1 MHFLLQSLC
10 ISSKT
15 NRLNVRYFTKNITF
29 NQNNKRNFKLNE
41 DLRFMKKILLFFLM
55 TTSFLF
61 SQNSANTC
69 EILSKIN
76 RLIQTEHI
84 RPKPVDDSLSI
95 FVFDNLINE
104 LDPSRNIFF
113 KTEYDELSKKYR
125 VGLDDMIMEGD
136 CNFVNDISTKYKDG
150 LRRTKAVLEKI
161 QAETID
167 YTKKDTIRFYKKSFP
182 FYLKKD
188 DLEKVWLKK
197 LRYQILDDIAET
209 SDNLDSIKANFKS
222 IELASRT
229 TILTNEICR
238 FNTLLETN
246 TNLEEKIYNFFCT
259 YFDPHTAYFS
269 DDSKSSFV
277 ASLSKEH
284 LSLGMTVNL
293 NEKNEIII
301 DEIDPNGPAFKTG
314 QIKKGD
320 QIVSI
325 SNHKDTLQVSCS
337 SLESISTMIL
347 SESNKSITLTLKR
360 NSGKSFDVYIE
371 KQVMKDEENSV
382 FSFIVGKESKIGY
395 IKIPSFYADLD
406 GNSRKGCADDVAR
419 EVIKLDRD
427 NIKGLVIDLIDN
439 GGGSMEEA
447 IKLAGMF
454 VDYGP
459 LSIVIDNKQGT
470 SVINDPYRGM
480 IYKGPIVVL
489 VNSNT
494 ASASE
499 FFSSILQ
506 DYNRALLLGSSTLG
520 KATMQTILSLDEEKN
535 TDFLKITINKFYRVT
550 GKSHQYVGVTPD
562 VIVPEFYEGVYQKE
576 SDFPTG
582 IKNDSIQ
589 PFLKYKPFVKRP
601 LIDKLA
607 KNSTA
612 RLSDNYFFN
621 DVKKINLK
629 IDQLVNTPK
638 SEIPMTI
645 DAVFNQKK
653 IVNSLWKE
661 INTFNDENNPLDV
674 YNSTVNQF
682 LLGVYPTEKI
692 INQYQID
699 NLKTNPY
706 LNEAVNIITEFNASK

>member
-1 MHFLLQSLC
+1 
-10 ISSKT
+10 
-15 NRLNVRYFTKNITF
+15 
-29 NQNNKRNFKLNE
+29 
-41 DLRFMKKILLFFLM
+41 MKKILLFFLM
-55 TTSFLF
+55 TTNALF
-61 SQNSANTC
+61 SQNSATTC
-69 EILSKIN
+69 EILYKIN
-76 RLIQTEHI
+76 RLIQKEHI
-84 RPKPVDDSLSI
+84 KPKPVDDSLSI

-113 KTEYDELSKKYR
+113 KNEYDELAKKYR
-125 VGLDDMIMEGD
+125 VSLDDMIMEGD
-136 CNFVNDISTKYKDG
+136 CNFADDISNKYKDG
-150 LRRTKAVLEKI
+150 LLRTKAVLEKI

-182 FYLKKD
+182 FYLKKE

-222 IELASRT
+222 IELASRA

-246 TNLEEKIYNFFCT
+246 TKLEERIYNFFCT

-325 SNHKDTLQVSCS
+325 TNHKDTLQVSCA

-506 DYNRALLLGSSTLG
+506 DYNRALILGSTTLG

-550 GKSHQYVGVTPD
+550 GKSHQYIGVKPD

-576 SDFPTG
+576 SDFPTA

-607 KNSTA
+607 QNSTT
-612 RLSDNYFFN
+612 RLADNYFFN

-653 IVNSLWKE
+653 LVNSLWKE

-682 LLGVYPTEKI
+682 LLGVYPTEKT

>member
-1 MHFLLQSLC
+1 
-10 ISSKT
+10 
-15 NRLNVRYFTKNITF
+15 
-29 NQNNKRNFKLNE
+29 
-41 DLRFMKKILLFFLM
+41 MKKIVLVLM
-55 TTSFLF
+55 LTANVLF
-61 SQNSANTC
+61 SQNSDNTC
-69 EILSKIN
+69 EILNKIN
-76 RLIQTEHI
+76 ATIQAEHL
-84 RPKPVDDSLSI
+84 RPKPVDDSLSV

-113 KTEYDELSKKYR
+113 KSEYDEMAAKYR
-125 VGLDDMIMEGD
+125 LNLDDLILEND
-136 CNFVNDISTKYKDG
+136 CSFLTDITSKYIAG
-150 LRRTKAVLEKI
+150 LERTKSILEKI
-161 QAETID
+161 QAAPFD
-167 YTKKDTIRFYKKSFP
+167 YSKKDTIRFYKKSFP
-182 FYLKKD
+182 FYLKKE
-188 DLEKVWLKK
+188 DLEKVWRKK
-197 LRYQILDDIAET
+197 IRYQILDDMAET

-222 IELASRT
+222 IEAKSRKL
-229 TILTNEICR
+229 ILSNEICR
-238 FNTLLETN
+238 INTLLETK
-246 TNLEEKIYNFFCT
+246 TNQNENLYNFFCT

-293 NEKNEIII
+293 NEKNEIIVQ
-301 DEIDPNGPAFKTG
+301 ELDPNGPAYQTG

-320 QIVSI
+320 QIVSV
-325 SNHKDTLQVSCS
+325 SNQKETLQVSCA

-347 SESNKSITLTLKR
+347 SEANKSLTITLKR
-360 NSGKSFDVYIE
+360 NSGKSFEVYIE

-382 FSFIVGKESKIGY
+382 FSFIIGKDSKIGY

-419 EVIKLDRD
+419 EIIKLERD

-459 LSIVIDNKQGT
+459 LSIVIDHTKEK
-470 SVINDPYRGM
+470 SIINDPFKGV
-480 IYKGPIVVL
+480 IYKGPIVIL

-499 FFSSILQ
+499 FFSSIMQ
-506 DYNRALLLGSSTLG
+506 DYNRALLVGSSTLG
-520 KATMQTILSLDEEKN
+520 KATMQTILSLDETKN

-550 GKSHQYVGVTPD
+550 GKSHQYIGVTPD
-562 VIVPEFYEGVYQKE
+562 VVLPEFYEDVYQKE
-576 SDFPTG
+576 SDFPTA
-582 IKNDSIQ
+582 IKNDSITST
-589 PFLKYKPFVKRP
+589 LKYRPYVKRA

-607 KNSTA
+607 KNSKA
-612 RLSDNYFFN
+612 RLADNFYFN
-621 DVKKINLK
+621 DIKKINLK

-638 SEIPMTI
+638 AEVPMTI
-645 DAVFNQKK
+645 DTVFNQKK

-674 YNSTVNQF
+674 YNSTVNQY
-682 LLGVYPTEKI
+682 LLSAYPNDKT
-692 INQYQID
+692 INQYQMD
-699 NLKTNPY
+699 HLKINPY
-706 LNEAVNIITEFNASK
+706 LNEAVNIINDFNSSK

>member
-1 MHFLLQSLC
+1 MNKILPLFLL
-10 ISSKT
+10 
-15 NRLNVRYFTKNITF
+15 FTT
-29 NQNNKRNFKLNE
+29 
-41 DLRFMKKILLFFLM
+41 LLFG
-55 TTSFLF
+55 
-61 SQNSANTC
+61 QNSAETC
-69 EILSKIN
+69 EILNKIN
-76 RLIQTEHI
+76 AVIQTEHL
-84 RPKPVDDSLSI
+84 RPKPVDDSLSVY
-95 FVFDNLINE
+95 VFDNLINE

-113 KTEYDELSKKYR
+113 KSEYDEMAAKYR
-125 VGLDDMIMEGD
+125 LNLDDLILEND
-136 CNFVNDISTKYKDG
+136 CSFLTDITAKYINA
-150 LRRTKAVLEKI
+150 LIRTKHVLEKI
-161 QAETID
+161 QSTAFD

-182 FYLKKD
+182 FYLKNE
-188 DLEKVWLKK
+188 DLEKVWRKK

-209 SDNLDSIKANFKS
+209 SDNLDSIKANFSS
-222 IELASRT
+222 IEAKSKQL
-229 TILTNEICR
+229 ILSNEICR
-238 FNTLLETN
+238 FSTLLETK
-246 TNLEEKIYNFFCT
+246 TKQDENLYNFFCT

-293 NEKNEIII
+293 NEKNEIIVH
-301 DEIDPNGPAFKTG
+301 EIDPNGPAYQTG

-320 QIVSI
+320 QIISV
-325 SNHKDTLQVSCS
+325 SNHKETLQVSCA

-347 SESNKSITLTLKR
+347 SEANKSLTLTLKR
-360 NSGKSFDVYIE
+360 NSGKNFDVYIE

-382 FSFIVGKESKIGY
+382 FSFIIGRESKIGY

-419 EVIKLDRD
+419 EVIKLERD

-459 LSIVIDNKQGT
+459 ISIVVDHTKEK

-480 IYKGPIVVL
+480 IYRGPIVIL

-499 FFSSILQ
+499 FFSSIMQ

-520 KATMQTILSLDEEKN
+520 KATMQTILSLDENKN

-550 GKSHQYVGVTPD
+550 GKSHQYIGVTPD
-562 VIVPEFYEGVYQKE
+562 VVLPEFYEDVYQKE
-576 SDFPTG
+576 SDFPTAM
-582 IKNDSIQ
+582 KNDSIES
-589 PFLKYKPFVKRP
+589 FLKYKPYVKRS
-601 LIDKLA
+601 LIDKLS
-607 KNSTA
+607 KNSIL
-612 RLSDNYFFN
+612 RLADNYYFN
-621 DVKKINLK
+621 DIKKINQK

-638 SEIPMTI
+638 AEIPMTL
-645 DAVFNQKK
+645 DAVFKQKK
-653 IVNSLWKE
+653 IVNSLWTE

-674 YNSTVNQF
+674 YNSSVNQL
-682 LLGVYPTEKI
+682 LLGAYPNDKT
-692 INQYQID
+692 INQYQMD

-706 LNEAVNIITEFNASK
+706 LNEAVNIINDFYTSK

>member
-1 MHFLLQSLC
+1 MAKVL
-10 ISSKT
+10 SKYFFED
-15 NRLNVRYFTKNITF
+15 VRNFRKIVTF
-29 NQNNKRNFKLNE
+29 YQKIKRNFNLNE
-41 DLRFMKKILLFFLM
+41 DFRFMKKILLVLM
-55 TTSFLF
+55 LFTNVLF
-61 SQNSANTC
+61 SQNSNNTC
-69 EILSKIN
+69 EILNKIN
-76 RLIQTEHI
+76 ALIQEEHI
-84 RPKPVDDSLSI
+84 RPKLVDDSLSV

-113 KTEYDELSKKYR
+113 KSEYDDLANKYR
-125 VGLDDMIMEGD
+125 TNLDDLILSD
-136 CNFVNDISTKYKDG
+136 HCDFLDDITSVYKNG
-150 LRRTKAVLEKI
+150 LLRTKTVLEKI
-161 QAETID
+161 QKEPID
-167 YTKKDTIRFYKKSFP
+167 YTKQDTIRFYKNSFA
-182 FYLKKD
+182 FYLKKE
-188 DLEKVWLKK
+188 DLEKVWTKK
-197 LRYQILDDIAET
+197 IRYQILDEIAE
-209 SDNLDSIKANFKS
+209 SSENLDSLKTNFKS
-222 IELASRT
+222 IELKSKNLIVA
-229 TILTNEICR
+229 NEICR
-238 FNTLLETN
+238 INTLLETN
-246 TNLEEKIYNFFCT
+246 TKQEEKLYNFFCT

-269 DDSKSSFV
+269 DDSKTSFV

-284 LSLGMTVNL
+284 LSLGMTVSL

-301 DEIDPNGPAFKTG
+301 AELDPNGPAYQTG

-325 SNHKDTLQVSCS
+325 SNQKESLQVSCA

-347 SESNKSITLTLKR
+347 SEANKNITLTLKR
-360 NSGKSFDVYIE
+360 NSGKSFDVDIE
-371 KQVMKDEENSV
+371 KQVMKDEDNSV
-382 FSFIVGKESKIGY
+382 FSFIIGKDSKIGY

-419 EVIKLDRD
+419 EVMKLERD

-454 VDYGP
+454 IDYGP
-459 LSIVIDNKQGT
+459 LSIVVDNKELQ
-470 SVINDPYRGM
+470 SVINDPYKGL
-480 IYKGPIVVL
+480 IYKGPIVIL

-506 DYNRALLLGSSTLG
+506 DYNRALLLGSNTLG
-520 KATMQTILSLDEEKN
+520 KATMQTILSLDETKN

-550 GKSHQYVGVTPD
+550 GKSHQYVGVKPD
-562 VIVPEFYEGVYQKE
+562 VVLPEFYEGVYQKE
-576 SDFPTG
+576 SDFPTA

-589 PFLKYKPFVKRP
+589 TSIKFRPYVKRA

-607 KNSTA
+607 KNSST
-612 RLSDNYFFN
+612 RLADNYFFN
-621 DVKKINLK
+621 NIKKINQK

-638 SEIPMTI
+638 AEIPMTL
-645 DAVFNQKK
+645 DAIFKQKK
-653 IVNSLWKE
+653 VVNSLWKE

-682 LLGVYPTEKI
+682 LLGVYPNEKT
-692 INQYQID
+692 INQYQIN

-706 LNEAVNIITEFNASK
+706 LNEAVNVINEFNAMK

>member
-1 MHFLLQSLC
+1 
-10 ISSKT
+10 
-15 NRLNVRYFTKNITF
+15 
-29 NQNNKRNFKLNE
+29 
-41 DLRFMKKILLFFLM
+41 MKKILLVLILG
-55 TTSFLF
+55 TNVLF
-61 SQNSANTC
+61 SQNSDNTC
-69 EILSKIN
+69 DIINKIN
-76 RLIQTEHI
+76 ALIQADHI

-95 FVFDNLINE
+95 FVFDNLMNE

-113 KTEYDELSKKYR
+113 KTEYDELVDNYR
-125 VGLDDMIMEGD
+125 TNLDDLILSD
-136 CNFVNDISTKYKDG
+136 HCDFLTDITDKYKNG
-150 LRRTKAVLEKI
+150 LLRTKAVLEKI
-161 QAETID
+161 QKEPID
-167 YTKKDTIRFYKKSFP
+167 YNKNDTIRFYKKSFP
-182 FYLKKD
+182 FYLKKED
-188 DLEKVWLKK
+188 VEKVWLKK
-197 LRYQILDDIAET
+197 IRYQILDEIAET

-222 IELASRT
+222 IEFKAKNLVLS
-229 TILTNEICR
+229 NEICR
-238 FNTLLETN
+238 INTLLETN
-246 TNLEEKIYNFFCT
+246 VKQEEKVYNFFCT

-269 DDSKSSFV
+269 DDSKTSFV

-293 NEKNEIII
+293 NEKNEIIVA
-301 DEIDPNGPAFKTG
+301 ELDPNGPAYQTG

-325 SNHKDTLQVSCS
+325 SNQKETLQVSCA
-337 SLESISTMIL
+337 SLETISTMIL

-360 NSGKSFDVYIE
+360 NAGKTFDVFIE
-371 KQVMKDEENSV
+371 KKVMKDEDNSV
-382 FSFIVGKESKIGY
+382 FSFIVGKDSKIGY

-406 GNSRKGCADDVAR
+406 GNTRKGCADDVAR
-419 EVIKLDRD
+419 EVLKLEKD
-427 NIKGLVIDLIDN
+427 NIQGLVIDLIDN

-454 VDYGP
+454 IDYGP
-459 LSIVIDNKQGT
+459 LSIVVDNTQSK
-470 SVINDPYRGM
+470 SVINDPYKGL
-480 IYKGPIVVL
+480 IYKGPIVIL

-506 DYNRALLLGSSTLG
+506 DYNRALLIGSNTLG
-520 KATMQTILSLDEEKN
+520 KATMQTILSLDETKN

-550 GKSHQYVGVTPD
+550 GKSHQYIGVKPD
-562 VIVPEFYEGVYQKE
+562 VVLPEFYESVYQKE
-576 SDFPTG
+576 SDFPTA
-582 IKNDSIQ
+582 IKNDSLE
-589 PFLKYKPFVKRP
+589 PFLKFKPYVKRS

-621 DVKKINLK
+621 NIKKINLK

-638 SEIPMTI
+638 AELPMTL

-653 IVNSLWKE
+653 TINALWTE

-674 YNSTVNQF
+674 YNSSVNQF
-682 LLGVYPTEKI
+682 LLGSYPNDKT

-706 LNEAVNIITEFNASK
+706 LNEAVNIINEFNASK

>member
-1 MHFLLQSLC
+1 ML
-10 ISSKT
+10 T
-15 NRLNVRYFTKNITF
+15 ANV
-29 NQNNKRNFKLNE
+29 
-41 DLRFMKKILLFFLM
+41 
-55 TTSFLF
+55 LF
-61 SQNSANTC
+61 SQNSDNTC
-69 EILSKIN
+69 EILNKIN
-76 RLIQTEHI
+76 ATIQAEHL
-84 RPKPVDDSLSI
+84 RPKPVDDSLSV

-113 KTEYDELSKKYR
+113 KNEYDEMAAKYR
-125 VGLDDMIMEGD
+125 LNLDDLILEND
-136 CNFVNDISTKYKDG
+136 CSFLTDITSKYIAG
-150 LRRTKAVLEKI
+150 LERTKSILEKI
-161 QAETID
+161 QAAPFD
-167 YTKKDTIRFYKKSFP
+167 YSKKDTIRFYKKSFP
-182 FYLKKD
+182 FYLKKE
-188 DLEKVWLKK
+188 DLEKVWRKK
-197 LRYQILDDIAET
+197 IHYQILDDMAET

-222 IELASRT
+222 IEAKSRKL
-229 TILTNEICR
+229 ILSNEICR
-238 FNTLLETN
+238 INTLLETK
-246 TNLEEKIYNFFCT
+246 TNQNENLYNFFCT

-293 NEKNEIII
+293 NEKNEIIVQ
-301 DEIDPNGPAFKTG
+301 ELDPNGPAYQTG

-320 QIVSI
+320 QIVSV
-325 SNHKDTLQVSCS
+325 SNQKETLQVSCA

-347 SESNKSITLTLKR
+347 SEANKSLTITLKR
-360 NSGKSFDVYIE
+360 NSGKSFEVYIE

-382 FSFIVGKESKIGY
+382 FSFIIGKDSKIGY

-419 EVIKLDRD
+419 EIIKLERD

-459 LSIVIDNKQGT
+459 LSIVIDHTKEK
-470 SVINDPYRGM
+470 SIINDPFKGV
-480 IYKGPIVVL
+480 IYKGPIVIL

-499 FFSSILQ
+499 FFSSIMQ
-506 DYNRALLLGSSTLG
+506 DYNRALLVGSSTLG
-520 KATMQTILSLDEEKN
+520 KATMQTILSLDETKN

-550 GKSHQYVGVTPD
+550 GKSHQYIGVTPD
-562 VIVPEFYEGVYQKE
+562 VVLPEFYEDVYQKE
-576 SDFPTG
+576 SDFPTA
-582 IKNDSIQ
+582 IKNDSITST
-589 PFLKYKPFVKRP
+589 LKYRPYVKRA

-607 KNSTA
+607 KNSKA
-612 RLSDNYFFN
+612 RLADNFYFN
-621 DVKKINLK
+621 DIKKINLK

-638 SEIPMTI
+638 AEVPMTI

-674 YNSTVNQF
+674 YNSTVNQY
-682 LLGVYPTEKI
+682 LLSAYPNDKT
-692 INQYQID
+692 INQYQMD
-699 NLKTNPY
+699 HLKINPY
-706 LNEAVNIITEFNASK
+706 LNEAVNIINDFNSSK

>member
-1 MHFLLQSLC
+1 MAKIL
-10 ISSKT
+10 SKYFFED
-15 NRLNVRYFTKNITF
+15 VRNFRKIVTF
-29 NQNNKRNFKLNE
+29 YQKIKRNFNLNE
-41 DLRFMKKILLFFLM
+41 DFRFMKKILLVLM
-55 TTSFLF
+55 LFTNVLF
-61 SQNSANTC
+61 SQNSNNTC
-69 EILSKIN
+69 EILNKIN
-76 RLIQTEHI
+76 ALIQEEHI
-84 RPKPVDDSLSI
+84 RPKLVDDSLSV

-113 KTEYDELSKKYR
+113 KSEYDDLANKYR
-125 VGLDDMIMEGD
+125 TNLDDLILSD
-136 CNFVNDISTKYKDG
+136 HCDFLDDITSVYKNG
-150 LRRTKAVLEKI
+150 LLRTKTVLEKI
-161 QAETID
+161 QKEPID
-167 YTKKDTIRFYKKSFP
+167 YTKQDTIRFYKKSFA
-182 FYLKKD
+182 FYLKKE
-188 DLEKVWLKK
+188 DLEKVWTKK
-197 LRYQILDDIAET
+197 IRYQILDEIAES
-209 SDNLDSIKANFKS
+209 SDNLDSLKTNFKS
-222 IELASRT
+222 IELKSKNLIVA
-229 TILTNEICR
+229 NEICR
-238 FNTLLETN
+238 INTLLETN
-246 TNLEEKIYNFFCT
+246 TKQEEKLYNFFCT

-269 DDSKSSFV
+269 DDSKTSFV

-284 LSLGMTVNL
+284 LSLGMTVSL

-301 DEIDPNGPAFKTG
+301 AELDPNGPAYQTG

-325 SNHKDTLQVSCS
+325 SNQKESLQVSCA

-347 SESNKSITLTLKR
+347 SEANKNITLTLKR
-360 NSGKSFDVYIE
+360 NSGKSFDVDIE
-371 KQVMKDEENSV
+371 KQVMKDEDNSV
-382 FSFIVGKESKIGY
+382 FSFIIGKDSKIGY

-419 EVIKLDRD
+419 EVMKLERD

-454 VDYGP
+454 IDYGP
-459 LSIVIDNKQGT
+459 LSIVVDNKELQ
-470 SVINDPYRGM
+470 SVINDPYKGL
-480 IYKGPIVVL
+480 IYKGPIVIL

-506 DYNRALLLGSSTLG
+506 DYNRALLLGSNTLG
-520 KATMQTILSLDEEKN
+520 KATMQTILSLDETKN

-550 GKSHQYVGVTPD
+550 GKSHQYVGVKPD
-562 VIVPEFYEGVYQKE
+562 VVLPEFYEGVYQKE
-576 SDFPTG
+576 SDFPTA

-589 PFLKYKPFVKRP
+589 TSIKFRPYVKRA

-607 KNSTA
+607 KNSST
-612 RLSDNYFFN
+612 RLADNYFFN
-621 DVKKINLK
+621 NIKKINQK

-638 SEIPMTI
+638 AEIPMTL
-645 DAVFNQKK
+645 DAIFKQKK
-653 IVNSLWKE
+653 VVNSLWKE

-682 LLGVYPTEKI
+682 LLGVYPNEKT
-692 INQYQID
+692 INQYQIN

-706 LNEAVNIITEFNASK
+706 LNEAVNVINEFNAMK

>member
-1 MHFLLQSLC
+1 
-10 ISSKT
+10 
-15 NRLNVRYFTKNITF
+15 
-29 NQNNKRNFKLNE
+29 
-41 DLRFMKKILLFFLM
+41 MKKIVLVLM
-55 TTSFLF
+55 LTANVLF
-61 SQNSANTC
+61 SQNSDNTC
-69 EILSKIN
+69 EILNKIN
-76 RLIQTEHI
+76 ATIQAEHL
-84 RPKPVDDSLSI
+84 RPKPVDDSLSV

-113 KTEYDELSKKYR
+113 KSEYDEMAAKYR
-125 VGLDDMIMEGD
+125 LNLDDLILEND
-136 CNFVNDISTKYKDG
+136 CSFLTDITSKYIAG
-150 LRRTKAVLEKI
+150 LERTKNILEKI
-161 QAETID
+161 QAAPFD
-167 YTKKDTIRFYKKSFP
+167 YSKKDTIRFYKKSFP
-182 FYLKKD
+182 FYLKKE
-188 DLEKVWLKK
+188 DLEKVWRKK
-197 LRYQILDDIAET
+197 IRYQILDDMAET
-209 SDNLDSIKANFKS
+209 SDNLDSIKNNFKS
-222 IELASRT
+222 IEAKSRKL
-229 TILTNEICR
+229 ILSNEICR
-238 FNTLLETN
+238 INTLLETK
-246 TNLEEKIYNFFCT
+246 TNQNENLYNFFCT

-293 NEKNEIII
+293 NEKNEIIVQ
-301 DEIDPNGPAFKTG
+301 ELDPNGPAYQTG

-320 QIVSI
+320 QIVSV
-325 SNHKDTLQVSCS
+325 SNQKETLQVSCA

-347 SESNKSITLTLKR
+347 SEANKSLTITLKR
-360 NSGKSFDVYIE
+360 NSGKSFEVYIE

-382 FSFIVGKESKIGY
+382 FSFIIGKDSKIGY

-419 EVIKLDRD
+419 EIIKLERD

-459 LSIVIDNKQGT
+459 LSIVIDHTKEK
-470 SVINDPYRGM
+470 SIINDPFKGV
-480 IYKGPIVVL
+480 IYKGPIVIL

-499 FFSSILQ
+499 FFSSIMQ
-506 DYNRALLLGSSTLG
+506 DYNRALLVGSSTLG
-520 KATMQTILSLDEEKN
+520 KATMQTILSLDETKN

-550 GKSHQYVGVTPD
+550 GKSHQYIGVTPD
-562 VIVPEFYEGVYQKE
+562 VVLPEFYEDVYQKE
-576 SDFPTG
+576 SDFPTA
-582 IKNDSIQ
+582 IKNDSITST
-589 PFLKYKPFVKRP
+589 LKYRPYVKRA

-607 KNSTA
+607 KNSKA
-612 RLSDNYFFN
+612 RLADNFYFN
-621 DVKKINLK
+621 DIKKINLK

-638 SEIPMTI
+638 AEVPMTI

-674 YNSTVNQF
+674 YNSTVNQY
-682 LLGVYPTEKI
+682 LLSAYPNDKT
-692 INQYQID
+692 INQYQMD
-699 NLKTNPY
+699 HLKINPY
-706 LNEAVNIITEFNASK
+706 LNEAVNIINDFNSSK

>member
-1 MHFLLQSLC
+1 
-10 ISSKT
+10 
-15 NRLNVRYFTKNITF
+15 
-29 NQNNKRNFKLNE
+29 
-41 DLRFMKKILLFFLM
+41 MKKIVLFFLM
-55 TTSFLF
+55 TTSVLF
-61 SQNSANTC
+61 SQNSASTC

-76 RLIQTEHI
+76 RLIQAEHI

-95 FVFDNLINE
+95 FVFDNLIND

-113 KTEYDELSKKYR
+113 KTEYDEMSKKYR
-125 VGLDDMIMEGD
+125 LSLDDMIMEGD
-136 CNFVNDISTKYKDG
+136 CRFIDDISAKYKNG
-150 LRRTKAVLEKI
+150 LLRTKAVLEKI
-161 QAETID
+161 QLGNID
-167 YTKKDTIRFYKKSFP
+167 YTKKDTIRFYKKSFD
-182 FYLKKD
+182 FYLKPE

-197 LRYQILDDIAET
+197 LRYQILDDMAET
-209 SDNLDSIKANFKS
+209 SGNLDSIKANFKS
-222 IELASRT
+222 IELASRKL
-229 TILTNEICR
+229 ILTNEICR
-238 FNTLLETN
+238 IRTLIETN
-246 TNLEEKIYNFFCT
+246 LKPEEKVYNFFCT
-259 YFDPHTAYFS
+259 YYDPHTTYFS
-269 DDSKSSFV
+269 DDGKSSFV

-301 DEIDPNGPAFKTG
+301 DEIDPNGPAYKTG

-325 SNHKDTLQVSCS
+325 SNQKETLQVSCAS
-337 SLESISTMIL
+337 IESISTMIL

-371 KQVMKDEENSV
+371 KQVMKDEDNSV

-406 GNSRKGCADDVAR
+406 SRNRKGCADDVAR

-459 LSIVIDNKQGT
+459 LSIVVDSKQSK

-506 DYNRALLLGSSTLG
+506 DYNRALILGSTTLG
-520 KATMQTILSLDEEKN
+520 KATMQTILSLDEDKN

-550 GKSHQYVGVTPD
+550 GKSHQYIGVKPD
-562 VIVPEFYEGVYQKE
+562 VILPEFYEDVYQKE
-576 SDFPTG
+576 SDFPTA
-582 IKNDSIQ
+582 IKNDSIE
-589 PFLKYKPFVKRP
+589 PFLKYKPYVKRA

-607 KNSTA
+607 ESSRA
-612 RLSDNYFFN
+612 RLADNPYFN

-629 IDQLVNTPK
+629 IDQIVNAPK
-638 SEIPMTI
+638 AEVPMTI

-653 IVNSLWKE
+653 IVNSLWSE

-674 YNSTVNQF
+674 YNSSVNQF
-682 LLGVYPTEKI
+682 LLGVYPTEKT

>member
-1 MHFLLQSLC
+1 
-10 ISSKT
+10 
-15 NRLNVRYFTKNITF
+15 
-29 NQNNKRNFKLNE
+29 
-41 DLRFMKKILLFFLM
+41 MKKLLLVFLFS
-55 TTSFLF
+55 TTALF
-61 SQNSANTC
+61 SQNSDPTC
-69 EILSKIN
+69 EIVNKIN
-76 RLIQTEHI
+76 ALIQAEHI
-84 RPKPVDDSLSI
+84 RPKPVDDSLSV

-104 LDPSRNIFF
+104 LDPSRNLFL
-113 KTEYDELSKKYR
+113 KTEYD
-125 VGLDDMIMEGD
+125 DM
-136 CNFVNDISTKYKDG
+136 STKYRTNLDDLILSDDCSFLTDITSTYRKA
-150 LRRTKAVLEKI
+150 LLRTKTVLEKI
-161 QAETID
+161 QREPID
-167 YTKKDTIRFYKKSFP
+167 YSKKDTIRFYKKSFP
-182 FYLKKD
+182 FYLKTED
-188 DLEKVWLKK
+188 IEKVWLKK

-222 IELASRT
+222 IELKSKKL
-229 TILTNEICR
+229 ILSNEICR
-238 FNTLLETN
+238 ISTLLENN
-246 TNLEEKIYNFFCT
+246 TKQEEKFYNFFCT

-269 DDSKSSFV
+269 DDSKTSFV

-301 DEIDPNGPAFKTG
+301 AELDPNGPAYQTG

-320 QIVSI
+320 QIISI
-325 SNHKDTLQVSCS
+325 SNQKESLQVSCA
-337 SLESISTMIL
+337 SLESISNMIL

-382 FSFIVGKESKIGY
+382 FSFIIGKDSKIGY

-406 GNSRKGCADDVAR
+406 GTSRKGCADDVAR
-419 EVIKLDRD
+419 EVIKLEKD

-454 VDYGP
+454 IDYGP
-459 LSIVIDNKQGT
+459 LSIVVDNNQVK
-470 SVINDPYRGM
+470 SVINDPFKGL
-480 IYKGPIVVL
+480 IYKGPIVIL

-506 DYNRALLLGSSTLG
+506 DYNRALLIGSTTLG
-520 KATMQTILSLDEEKN
+520 KATMQTILSLDEHKN
-535 TDFLKITINKFYRVT
+535 TDFLKLSINKFYRVT
-550 GKSHQYVGVTPD
+550 GKSHQYIGVTPD
-562 VIVPEFYEGVYQKE
+562 VVLPEFYEGIYQKE
-576 SDFPTG
+576 SDFPTA

-589 PFLKYKPFVKRP
+589 TSLKFKPYAKRS

-607 KNSTA
+607 KNSSA
-612 RLSDNYFFN
+612 RLADNYFFTN
-621 DVKKINLK
+621 IKKINVK
-629 IDQLVNTPK
+629 IDKLVNTPK
-638 SEIPMTI
+638 AELPMTL

-653 IVNSLWKE
+653 VLNSLWTE

-674 YNSTVNQF
+674 YNSSVNQF
-682 LLGVYPTEKI
+682 LLGVYPNDKT
-692 INQYQID
+692 INQHQMD

-706 LNEAVNIITEFNASK
+706 LNEAVNVINEFNSSK